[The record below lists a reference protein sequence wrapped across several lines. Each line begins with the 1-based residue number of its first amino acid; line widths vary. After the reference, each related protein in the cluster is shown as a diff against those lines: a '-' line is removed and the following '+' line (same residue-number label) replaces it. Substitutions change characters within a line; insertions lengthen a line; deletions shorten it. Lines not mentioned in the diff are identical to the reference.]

1 MEAVFVRQDESIVHE
16 SLETSLQ
23 GVLCFF
29 GLGFGVRGKGG
40 FRGVVV
46 EVGGFDV
53 LALLGA
59 KDGGLSRDQFDTRSF
74 YRVAVLPQEDNVR

>member
-1 MEAVFVRQDESIVHE
+1 METVFIRQDESIVHE
-16 SLETSLQ
+16 SLETGLQ
-23 GVLCFF
+23 DVLCFF

-53 LALLGA
+53 LSLLGA
-59 KDGGLSRDQFDTRSF
+59 KDGGLYSVSMILKPLMAFLS
-74 YRVAVLPQEDNVR
+74 YLKKII